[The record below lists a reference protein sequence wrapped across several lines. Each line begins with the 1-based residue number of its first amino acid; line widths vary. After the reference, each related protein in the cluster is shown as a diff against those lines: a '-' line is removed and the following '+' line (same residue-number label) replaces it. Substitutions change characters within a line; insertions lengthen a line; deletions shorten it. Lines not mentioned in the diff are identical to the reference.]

1 MSKFKAV
8 FEESE
13 AERLVGP
20 NKVWAESHLPIVRM
34 ALRML
39 TLDETELER
48 PTVELLKEGTP
59 MDELLKEMRR
69 TRDHLRELVWILNT
83 ALARQ
88 SSILERLGHGP
99 TDVPPTEMV
108 H

>member
-13 AERLVGP
+13 AEHLVGP

-34 ALRML
+34 ASRML
-39 TLDETELER
+39 ILDETDLER
-48 PTVELLKEGTP
+48 PTVQLIKEGAP

-69 TRDHLRELVWILNT
+69 TRDHLRKLVWILDT
-83 ALARQ
+83 AIARQ
-88 SSILERLGHGP
+88 SSILGRLGHSP
-99 TDVPPTEMV
+99 TDVPTKMV

>member
-13 AERLVGP
+13 AEHLVGP

-34 ALRML
+34 AARML
-39 TLDETELER
+39 ILDETELER
-48 PTVELLKEGTP
+48 PTVQLLKEGAP

-69 TRDHLRELVWILNT
+69 TRNHLHKLVWILDT
-83 ALARQ
+83 AIARQ
-88 SSILERLGHGP
+88 SSILGRLRHSP
-99 TDVPPTEMV
+99 TGVPTKMV

>member
-13 AERLVGP
+13 AEHLVGP

-34 ALRML
+34 ASRML
-39 TLDETELER
+39 ILDETELER
-48 PTVELLKEGTP
+48 PTVQLLKEGAP
-59 MDELLKEMRR
+59 MDELLKEMRY
-69 TRDHLRELVWILNT
+69 TRNHLRKLVWILDT
-83 ALARQ
+83 AIARQ
-88 SSILERLGHGP
+88 SSILGRLRHSP
-99 TDVPPTEMV
+99 TDVSTKMV